1 MKISQ
6 YLKLEREK
14 RCLTQEQMAKKIGVN
29 RGTYVTYE
37 KGWVDKKGIKRV
49 PSKATAKRIAKF
61 TGCSTEYVNQLIK
74 KEREE

>member
-1 MKISQ
+1 
-6 YLKLEREK
+6 
-14 RCLTQEQMAKKIGVN
+14 MAKKLGVN

-49 PSKATAKRIAKF
+49 PGTTTAKRIAKF

-74 KEREE
+74 AEREER